1 MRAKRPA
8 ELDDGDVARRLDVA
22 LEIAE
27 EVEGVIT
34 PYFQSPDLLVET
46 KSDDSPVTVA
56 ARDAEAL
63 LRQRIESA
71 FPGDGILG
79 EEHGEKIGSN
89 AEGFRWILDPI
100 DGTESFIR
108 GVPLFGTLIAVEYA
122 GISVVGVINLP
133 ALQEMVYASRDQGAW
148 HVARHQD
155 PIPAKVSR
163 VSSLAGALFTSA
175 GADGYKYVDRM
186 RAYDQVAA
194 ACGKARGWGD
204 CYGYY
209 LVAIGQADLMID
221 PIMNLWDTAALLP
234 IIEEAGG
241 TYTDWSGI
249 ATTHSS
255 NAVATNGLIHED
267 VLRILRSNNA
277 PK

>member
-1 MRAKRPA
+1 MRTKPPVGLNER
-8 ELDDGDVARRLDVA
+8 EVAQRLDMA
-22 LEIAE
+22 LAIAE

-34 PYFQSPDLLVET
+34 PHFQSADLVVER
-46 KSDDSPVTVA
+46 KSDASPVTVA
-56 ARDAEAL
+56 DRDAEAL

-71 FPGDGILG
+71 FPEDGILG

-89 AEGFRWILDPI
+89 MEGFRWILDPI

-122 GISVVGVINLP
+122 GVSVAGVINLP
-133 ALQEMVYASRDQGAW
+133 ALEEMVYASRDKGAW
-148 HVARHQD
+148 HVVRHQD

-163 VSSLAGALFTSA
+163 VSNLDGALFTSG

-186 RAYDQVAA
+186 GAYDQVAA

-209 LVAIGQADLMID
+209 LVAVGRADLMID

-241 TYTDWSGI
+241 TYTDWTGV

-267 VLRILRSNNA
+267 VLRILRNNNA

>member
-1 MRAKRPA
+1 MRTKRPVGLNDR
-8 ELDDGDVARRLDVA
+8 EVAQRLDVA

-27 EVEGVIT
+27 EAAGVIT
-34 PYFQSPDLLVET
+34 HHFQSADLLVER
-46 KSDDSPVTVA
+46 KSDASPVTVA
-56 ARDAEAL
+56 DRDAEAL

-79 EEHGEKIGSN
+79 EEHGEKIGSDV
-89 AEGFRWILDPI
+89 EGFRWILDPI

-122 GISVVGVINLP
+122 GISVAGVINLP
-133 ALQEMVYASRDQGAW
+133 ALEEMVYASRDQGAW
-148 HVARHQD
+148 YVARHQD
-155 PIPAKVSR
+155 PIPAKVSQ
-163 VSSLAGALFTSA
+163 VPNLSDALFTSG

-186 RAYDQVAA
+186 SAYDQVAA
-194 ACGKARGWGD
+194 ACGKTRGWGD

-209 LVAIGQADLMID
+209 LVAVGRADLMID

-241 TYTDWSGI
+241 TYTDWAGV

-267 VLRILRSNNA
+267 ILRILRNPNA
-277 PK
+277 SK